1 MVLPTGC
8 TKKNLAPCAF
18 FDWNADGTQLAFVRF
33 DEQQVPEFSMDV
45 YGAGLYP
52 TQQTFKYPK
61 AGEPNSVVS
70 LHIYDLAKAKTT
82 PIALEAYYI
91 PRLQWSNNP
100 KYLTVQTLNRHQK
113 RLATGASRCSNFS
126 NTSVSDRKK

>member
-1 MVLPTGC
+1 MR
-8 TKKNLAPCAF
+8 F

-61 AGEPNSVVS
+61 AGEPNSVIS

-82 PIALEAYYI
+82 QGFTTISTGGGSAF
-91 PRLQWSNNP
+91 LQYN
-100 KYLTVQTLNRHQK
+100 
-113 RLATGASRCSNFS
+113 
-126 NTSVSDRKK
+126 